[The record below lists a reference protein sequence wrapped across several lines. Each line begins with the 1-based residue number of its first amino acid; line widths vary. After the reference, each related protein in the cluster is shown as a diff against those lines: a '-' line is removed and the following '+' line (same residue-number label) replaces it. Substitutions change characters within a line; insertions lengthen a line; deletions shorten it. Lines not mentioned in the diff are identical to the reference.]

1 MSGLGSRFEGTW
13 AALLQ
18 LLLLHAHQWMQ
29 ASGLL
34 SRSPVF
40 SVCLCRAPSASGAQP
55 GKRKLLAVSSN
66 FRLPGDAVP
75 AHMMFA
81 ANKAP
86 RLGGEAKP
94 TASGLSSQL

>member
-1 MSGLGSRFEGTW
+1 MGWARGLVNLGRT
-13 AALLQ
+13 AAVV
-18 LLLLHAHQWMQ
+18 AF
-29 ASGLL
+29 ACT
-34 SRSPVF
+34 PVDAGF
-40 SVCLCRAPSASGAQP
+40 WIAEPLFPLFCVCLCRAPSASGAQP
-55 GKRKLLAVSSN
+55 GKRKLLAVSSS